1 MRSRRLKFDFDTDL
15 RNASGPRA
23 GQRRKQRRRA
33 EGKAAHF
40 KCSAHVAT
48 LTATNARVV
57 EVAFMTKSHDHAV
70 HPHADDERWKH
81 DGVRVIPGNQ
91 LDPNVPSTPGMDR
104 KAAINFA
111 RVGAQKLWAGTV
123 TIKPDA
129 KTGAHHHG
137 HLESI
142 IYVVRGKAR
151 MRWGEH
157 LQFTAEADP
166 GDFIFIPPYVPHQ
179 EINASPDQVLECV
192 LVRSDGEAI
201 AINLD
206 IEPVEKPQTVL
217 WVDPIHRDGAVKS

>member
-1 MRSRRLKFDFDTDL
+1 MIFEV
-15 RNASGPRA
+15 GRA
-23 GQRRKQRRRA
+23 GR
-33 EGKAAHF
+33 EGDQEF
-40 KCSAHVAT
+40 GDD
-48 LTATNARVV
+48 
-57 EVAFMTKSHDHAV
+57 MTKAHDHGA
-70 HPHADDERWKH
+70 HAHDDAERWKH

-157 LQFTAEADP
+157 LQFTAEAGP
-166 GDFIFIPPYVPHQ
+166 GDFIFVPPYVPHQ
-179 EINASPDQVLECV
+179 EINASADQVLECV

-206 IEPVEKPQTVL
+206 IEPVEKPETVL
-217 WVDPIHRDGAVKS
+217 WVDPIHRAL